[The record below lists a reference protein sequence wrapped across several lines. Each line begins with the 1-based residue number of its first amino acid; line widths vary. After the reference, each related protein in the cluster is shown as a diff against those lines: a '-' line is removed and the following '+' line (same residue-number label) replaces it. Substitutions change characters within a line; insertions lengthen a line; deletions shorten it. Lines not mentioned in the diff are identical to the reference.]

1 MCGVVSAGLSETTAG
16 CEIEACAAIGVP
28 TASAIEH
35 TTDAAAFMTFL
46 TRSLSSARSVRSLTE
61 LRQRARRRAGRFRR
75 P

>member
-35 TTDAAAFMTFL
+35 TADAAAFMTFL
-46 TRSLSSARSVRSLTE
+46 TLPSPQARSDRSLTE
-61 LRQRARRRAGRFRR
+61 LRRA
-75 P
+75 